1 MENGMSNE
9 NQRPTQCQKILR
21 HLNDYGSISSL
32 EAVLEY
38 GIMRLASRMHE
49 IKKMGIEFTVEMASG
64 KNRYGEPTRFAVYRL
79 GGGQ

>member
-1 MENGMSNE
+1 MENVMSNE

-21 HLNDYGSISSL
+21 HLNDYGKISSL

-49 IKKMGIEFTVEMASG
+49 LKKRGIEFTVELVNG
-64 KNRYGEPTRFAVYRL
+64 LNRYQEPVRYAVYSIK
-79 GGGQ
+79 GD